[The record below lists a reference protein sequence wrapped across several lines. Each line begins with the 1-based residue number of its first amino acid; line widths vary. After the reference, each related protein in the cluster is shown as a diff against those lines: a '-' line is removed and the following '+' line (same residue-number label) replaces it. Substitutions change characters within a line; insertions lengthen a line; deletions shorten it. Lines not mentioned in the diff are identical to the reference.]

1 MADPLFDTDTAL
13 EEQPTDTDKLREVH
27 KRAMARF
34 DECNLGTAE
43 QRAWSLS
50 ARRFVTIPGAQ
61 WEGDWG
67 EQFAST
73 IMIEIDNVGRG
84 LRKIENDYRENRIIP
99 DFRPDGGKADQQTAD
114 MLDGLHRADSYRFKA
129 AQARDNA
136 FFEAASGGFGSYRLT
151 NEWEDEGDKDNDC
164 QRVNPAALIV
174 DADQTVFFDM
184 NARFYDKSDARF
196 AFIRTAFTVDAYLD
210 RFGEDRVTEFPDT
223 RLWEWKTVDWFKP
236 DTVAVAEY
244 YEREEVSD
252 TLWILTHSL
261 SKEEK
266 RLWSKEIEPGTLAGM
281 DRDGWTKR
289 SQNRKRWRVHKY
301 ILSGAEVIEDRGLIA
316 GEHIP
321 IVPVYGRRYYVEGV
335 EWWQG
340 YVQSKMNAQRLFN
353 SNVSSLAEI
362 NSLAPREVPIF
373 DPEQIDT
380 TMAGQWSR
388 ANIDRLPY
396 LTAHALRDA
405 DGNPTHL
412 GPIGMVQ
419 PPQLSPVKATLL
431 QISKAELSDDDG
443 EGANEVKANTSAEAM
458 DIAATRIDAKSGIYL
473 DNMRQSV
480 EREGVIYLSM
490 AREVYCEPGRT
501 VETMSEDGDDGSEIL
516 AQQVTDPDTGNNAVV
531 NDLQSGRYKV
541 IASVTEATATRRD
554 KTVRSMLN
562 IAQIAMQAGD
572 NELGN
577 AAILTAISNTDGE
590 GMDEFQAF
598 ARQKGL
604 SIGLFKPNEE
614 EQQAMDQASQNAAPD
629 PIAQVAEAQA
639 ADFAASA
646 AKKQAEIPKI
656 VADTALSKAKAIA
669 TMADA
674 HTTTA
679 ALHAPDPERPLVRRG
694 SDFAVPNALN

>member
-1 MADPLFDTDTAL
+1 MADPLIDTDAAL
-13 EEQPTDTDKLREVH
+13 GTPDAASDKLREVH

-34 DECNLGTAE
+34 DECSIGTQE
-43 QRAWSLS
+43 QRDLSLA
-50 ARRFVTIPGAQ
+50 ARRFVTVPGAQ
-61 WEGDWG
+61 WEGWFG
-67 EQFAST
+67 EQFANT
-73 IMIEIDNVGRG
+73 IMLEIDNVGRG
-84 LRKIENDYRENRIIP
+84 LRKIENDYRENRIEP
-99 DFRPDGGKADQQTAD
+99 DYRPDGGKADQQTAD

-129 AQARDNA
+129 SQARDNA
-136 FFEAASGGFGSYRLT
+136 FFEASAGGFGAYRLT
-151 NEWEDEGDKDNDC
+151 NEWDDEGDKDNDC
-164 QRVNPAALIV
+164 QRINPAALIA
-174 DADQTVFFDM
+174 DADQSVFFDM

-196 AFIRTAFTVDAYLD
+196 AFVRTAFTVDAYKD
-210 RFGEDRVTEFPDT
+210 RFGEELATDFPEAWSW
-223 RLWEWKTVDWFKP
+223 RCRDWFRP

-252 TLWILTHSL
+252 TLWILTHAI
-261 SKEEK
+261 SKEE
-266 RLWSKEIEPGTLAGM
+266 RRMWSSEIEPGTLA
-281 DRDGWTKR
+281 DLAKDGWTKR

-321 IVPVYGRRYYVEGV
+321 IVPVYGRRYYVDGR

-340 YVQSKMNAQRLFN
+340 YVQSKMDAQRLFN
-353 SNVSSLAEI
+353 SNISSLAEI

-373 DPEQIDT
+373 DPEQIDPVQDV
-380 TMAGQWSR
+380 QWAR

-405 DGNPTHL
+405 DGNPTHI

-419 PPQLSPVKATLL
+419 PPQLAPARALLL
-431 QISKAELSDDDG
+431 QISKGELSDDDG
-443 EGANEVKANTSAEAM
+443 EGANEVKANTSADAM
-458 DIAATRIDAKSGIYL
+458 DIAAARIDAKSGIYL

-480 EREGVIYLSM
+480 EREGVVYESM
-490 AREVYCEPGRT
+490 AREVYCEPGRKA
-501 VETMSEDGDDGSEIL
+501 ETMSEDGGDGIAIL
-516 AQQVTDPDTGNNAVV
+516 HQMVTDADTGKTTVINN
-531 NDLQSGRYKV
+531 LQSGRYKV

-554 KTVRSMLN
+554 KTVRAMLN

-572 NELGN
+572 NELGS

-604 SIGLFKPNEE
+604 GIGLFKPNEE
-614 EQQAMDQASQNAAPD
+614 EQQAMDKASEDQKPD

-646 AKKQAEIPKI
+646 QKKQAEIPKI
-656 VADTALSKAKAIA
+656 QADTALSKAKAIA

-674 HTTTA
+674 HATTA
-679 ALHAPDPERPLVRRG
+679 ALHGADGPLVRRG
-694 SDFAVPNALN
+694 SDFTAPIALN

>member
-1 MADPLFDTDTAL
+1 MADPLLDTDTAL
-13 EEQPTDTDKLREVH
+13 DEQPKDADKLREVH
-27 KRAMARF
+27 KRAMTRF
-34 DECNLGTAE
+34 DDCAISTIG

-50 ARRFVTIPGAQ
+50 ARRFVTVPGAQ

-67 EQFAST
+67 EQFANT

-84 LRKIENDYRENRIIP
+84 LRKIENDYRENRIVP

-129 AQARDNA
+129 QQARDNA
-136 FFEAASGGFGSYRLT
+136 FFEAVSGGMGAYRLT

-164 QRVNPAALIV
+164 QRVNPGALIV
-174 DADQTVFFDM
+174 DADQSVFFDM

-196 AFIRTAFTVDAYLD
+196 AFVRTAFTVDAYHD
-210 RFGEDRVTEFPDT
+210 RFGEGLATEFPEAWT
-223 RLWEWKTVDWFKP
+223 WKMRDWFRP

-244 YEREEVSD
+244 YEREETSD
-252 TLWILTHSL
+252 TLWILTNQL

-266 RLWSKEIEPGTLAGM
+266 RLWSSEIEPGTLTELAKE
-281 DRDGWTKR
+281 GWTRR

-340 YVQSKMNAQRLFN
+340 YVQSKMDAQRLFN

-373 DPEQIDT
+373 DPEQIDPT
-380 TMAGQWSR
+380 QAAQWAR

-405 DGNPTHL
+405 EGTPVHM
-412 GPIGMVQ
+412 GPIGTIN

-431 QISKAELSDDDG
+431 QISKAELADDDG

-480 EREGVIYLSM
+480 EREGVIYESM
-490 AREVYCEPGRT
+490 AREVYCEPGRKA
-501 VETMSEDGDDGSEIL
+501 ETMTEDGDDGYAIL
-516 AQQVTDPDTGNNAVV
+516 HQQMTDPGTGKNAVI
-531 NDLQSGRYKV
+531 NNLQSGRYKV
-541 IASVTEATATRRD
+541 IASVTEATSTRRD

-572 NELGN
+572 NELGG

-590 GMDEFQAF
+590 GMDDFQAF

-604 SIGLFKPNEE
+604 GIGLFKPNEE
-614 EQQAMDQASQNAAPD
+614 EQQAMDQASENQQPD

-656 VADTALSKAKAIA
+656 VADTALSKAKAIS

-674 HTTTA
+674 HATTA
-679 ALHAPDPERPLVRRG
+679 ELHGVDVDRPLIRRG
-694 SDFAVPNALN
+694 AGFPSALN